1 MINPDKCSIY
11 MHFYTLYHHEFHTD
25 NIIIAR
31 LAIYILLASSQGEDS
46 FCNSKMPATTTV
58 LTALQIATLAVLVVS
73 LGLTGTSLG
82 LIQANTFGGAYCDKF
97 VSESQA
103 INISLYN
110 YNVPTCKLS
119 LASAAIATV
128 CLHGHTNCH

>member
-1 MINPDKCSIY
+1 M
-11 MHFYTLYHHEFHTD
+11 
-25 NIIIAR
+25 
-31 LAIYILLASSQGEDS
+31 EDL

-82 LIQANTFGGAYCDKF
+82 LIQANTFGGAYCELF

-103 INISLYN
+103 INISLHN

-128 CLHGHTNCH
+128 CLAILTVIELISVVFQFPLTK